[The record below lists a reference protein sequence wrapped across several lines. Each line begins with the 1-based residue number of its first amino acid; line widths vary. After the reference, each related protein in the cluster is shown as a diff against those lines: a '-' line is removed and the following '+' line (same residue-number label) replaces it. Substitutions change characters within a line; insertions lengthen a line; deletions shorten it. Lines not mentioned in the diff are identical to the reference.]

1 MSETADW
8 TIIVRNSQKA
18 ARAAEAALEIT
29 QRLETDLS
37 HRLTALEGRF
47 GALEGRMTS
56 VAAGLDS
63 LHRAVLRIADIQD
76 DQTAGLDGQTARL
89 ASIETT
95 LALILARLPI

>member
-1 MSETADW
+1 MSGNADW
-8 TIIVRNSQKA
+8 TLIVRNSQKA

-29 QRLETDLS
+29 QRLEADLS

-56 VAAGLDS
+56 AAAGLDS

-76 DQTAGLDGQTARL
+76 DQTARLDGIDTRL
-89 ASIETT
+89 GNIETT
-95 LALILARLPI
+95 LAAILAKLP